1 LIELI
6 YLSPGGYPLALRDAS
21 TMMREPQGTYS
32 NTGAKSASL
41 GRLQAGSLRWGGQ
54 LDSWHEKCAGQ
65 IELCPYTGPYTNLE
79 NEMQENSPQARIV
92 LTTESTLDE
101 ANKLGRTLVEE
112 RLVACATLLPVVQSI
127 YHWNDQLQSS
137 PETMVLLKT
146 SSHKLDALEKRLKE
160 LHSYRVPE
168 FLVIPV
174 ERGSAGYLEWLF
186 GSVAGAK

>member
-1 LIELI
+1 
-6 YLSPGGYPLALRDAS
+6 
-21 TMMREPQGTYS
+21 
-32 NTGAKSASL
+32 
-41 GRLQAGSLRWGGQ
+41 
-54 LDSWHEKCAGQ
+54 
-65 IELCPYTGPYTNLE
+65 
-79 NEMQENSPQARIV
+79 MQENSPQARIV

-127 YHWNDQLQSS
+127 YHWNDQLQSA

-146 SSHKLDALEKRLKE
+146 SSDRLEALEKRLRE

-174 ERGSAGYLEWLF
+174 EYGSPSYLEWLM
-186 GSVAGAK
+186 GSLTGAK